1 MEKRENDNF
10 SKSNIQDPR
19 KWWKKANYI

>member
-10 SKSNIQDPR
+10 SKSNIQNPR
-19 KWWKKANYI
+19 KWWKKANYL